1 MKVFATLLI
10 LTCASKVHAGAIGA
24 GGEPGDESLKSIK
37 TTILSKDGILGE
49 IFGAGGVRRRRGRL
63 LDMLGGG
70 GGFMLERPLSSLK
83 VEPEISRSAC
93 SAASSIA
100 GTTRCPWPSGSI

>member
-70 GGFMLERPLSSLK
+70 EDGAGPFGGVVSWSNSSDEEFKGDSSPLCEG
-83 VEPEISRSAC
+83 VNIC
-93 SAASSIA
+93 SVLSDF
-100 GTTRCPWPSGSI
+100 